1 VSHEGVGVGSLLI
14 SNGTVVTLG
23 EGSRVWH
30 GHDVV
35 CGGGLITAIAP
46 HGRVVGP
53 HDRVIDAR
61 GKVVM
66 PGFINAHMHLYS
78 TLVRGLGKARPSAD
92 FREVLENLWWRLDR
106 KLDLEDCYVS
116 ALVML
121 IEAVRHGT
129 TTLLDHHASPSAVS
143 GSLEAIARAVRQVGV
158 RASLCY
164 ELSDRDGP
172 KVAQAGLEENIA
184 FIRRCQTGGDDHLTA
199 MFGLHAS
206 FTLSDATLE
215 RAAGTGHELGAGFHV
230 HVAEAASDQ
239 EHCQREFGLRVVERL
254 GNLGILGP
262 QSIAAHCVH
271 VSGRE
276 MELLAETGTAV
287 AHNPQSNMNNA
298 VGVADVLGMLRKGV
312 LVGLGTD
319 AMTVN
324 MLEEVRTAL
333 FVRHLSEKNPSVGFA
348 EMLSTLLV
356 GNARIANRQ
365 FPVRLGEL
373 REGCAADLA
382 LIDYEPP
389 TPLDEGTFLGHLAFG
404 LSQAS
409 VDTTIVG
416 GKVLMAGKRL
426 ELDLDEAEI
435 AANARERARALW
447 ERF

>member
-1 VSHEGVGVGSLLI
+1 MGSLLI
-14 SNGTVVTLG
+14 SNGTIVTLG
-23 EGSRVWH
+23 EKNRVLYD
-30 GHDVV
+30 HDVA
-35 CGGGLITAIAP
+35 CGGGLVTAIAP
-46 HGRVVGP
+46 HGRLIGP
-53 HDRVIDAR
+53 HDRVIDAS

-66 PGFINAHMHLYS
+66 PGFINTHMHLYS
-78 TLVRGLGKARPSAD
+78 TLVRGLGKARPSAE

-129 TTLLDHHASPSAVS
+129 TTLFDHHASPSAVS
-143 GSLEAIARAVRQVGV
+143 GSLDAIARAVRQVGV

-164 ELSDRDGP
+164 ELSDRDGSE
-172 KVAQAGLEENIA
+172 VARAGIEENLA
-184 FIRRCQTGGDDHLTA
+184 FIRSWRSAKDDRLCA
-199 MFGLHAS
+199 AFGLHAS

-215 RAAGTGHELGAGFHV
+215 WAASEGRELGAGFHV

-276 MELLAETGTAV
+276 MELLAETGTPV

-319 AMTVN
+319 AMTVK
-324 MLEEVRTAL
+324 MLEEVRAAL
-333 FVRHLSEKNPSVGFA
+333 WVRHLAERNPSVGFV
-348 EMLSTLLV
+348 ETLSTLV
-356 GNARIANRQ
+356 VNNARIANRH

-373 REGCAADLA
+373 REGCAADLV
-382 LIDYEPP
+382 LIDYLPP

-404 LSQAS
+404 LSQAV
-409 VDTTIVG
+409 VDTTVVG
-416 GKVLMAGKRL
+416 GEVLMAGKRL

-435 AANARERARALW
+435 AAKARERAKALW

>member
-1 VSHEGVGVGSLLI
+1 
-14 SNGTVVTLG
+14 
-23 EGSRVWH
+23 
-30 GHDVV
+30 
-35 CGGGLITAIAP
+35 
-46 HGRVVGP
+46 
-53 HDRVIDAR
+53 
-61 GKVVM
+61 
-66 PGFINAHMHLYS
+66 
-78 TLVRGLGKARPSAD
+78 
-92 FREVLENLWWRLDR
+92 
-106 KLDLEDCYVS
+106 
-116 ALVML
+116 
-121 IEAVRHGT
+121 
-129 TTLLDHHASPSAVS
+129 
-143 GSLEAIARAVRQVGV
+143 
-158 RASLCY
+158 
-164 ELSDRDGP
+164 
-172 KVAQAGLEENIA
+172 
-184 FIRRCQTGGDDHLTA
+184 

-215 RAAGTGHELGAGFHV
+215 RAAATGHELGAGFHV

-276 MELLAETGTAV
+276 MELLAETSTAV

-319 AMTVN
+319 AMSVN
-324 MLEEVRTAL
+324 MLEEARAAL
-333 FVRHLSEKNPSVGFA
+333 FVRHLSAKNPSVGFA

-373 REGCAADLA
+373 REGCAADVVLV
-382 LIDYEPP
+382 DYEPP
-389 TPLDEGTFLGHLAFG
+389 TQFDEGTFLGHLAFG
-404 LSQAS
+404 ISQAS